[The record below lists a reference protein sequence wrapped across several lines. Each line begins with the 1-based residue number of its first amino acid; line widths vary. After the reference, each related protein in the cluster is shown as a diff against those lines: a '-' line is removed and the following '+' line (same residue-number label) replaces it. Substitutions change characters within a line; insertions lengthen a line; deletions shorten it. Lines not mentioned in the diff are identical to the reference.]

1 MKKRMMFLGDGI
13 LLLKSNFAN
22 ISLMPETTIQ
32 VSYEDMLKAG
42 MHFGR
47 KKTVFSPA
55 MEKYVFTVRSG
66 ICIIDLLKT
75 QEQLSNAIEFLKTTL
90 KNNGLVLFVAPTK
103 QSVDS
108 IKDLAVSLGMPFVL
122 ERWLGG
128 TLTNFKVINAR
139 VKRLEEMEKQQTT
152 GELDKYTKK
161 ERLMFSKELA
171 KMTTRF
177 EGLKK
182 LTRIPDAI
190 FVASLKE
197 SALPVR
203 EAKNAHVKIVGIAN
217 TDSDPGD
224 MDYAIPANDR
234 SKKSVDLIMEMIKR
248 ELITNN
254 E

>member
-1 MKKRMMFLGDGI
+1 
-13 LLLKSNFAN
+13 
-22 ISLMPETTIQ
+22 MPETTLQ
-32 VSYEDMLKAG
+32 VSYEDMLQAG

-55 MEKYVFTVRSG
+55 MGKYVFTVRSG

-75 QEQLSNAIEFLKTTL
+75 QEQLEKAVEFLKETV
-90 KNNGLVLFVAPTK
+90 KNKGLILFVAPTK

-108 IKDLAVSLGMPFVL
+108 VKELAVSLGMPYVL

-177 EGLKK
+177 DGLKK
-182 LTRIPDAI
+182 LTRIPDVM

-197 SALPVR
+197 SALPIH
-203 EAKNAHVKIVGIAN
+203 EAQNAHVKIVGIAN
-217 TDSDPGD
+217 TDSNPADV
-224 MDYAIPANDR
+224 DYAIPANDR
-234 SKKSVDLIMEMIKR
+234 SKKSVDLIIEMIKK
-248 ELITNN
+248 ELI
-254 E
+254 EK